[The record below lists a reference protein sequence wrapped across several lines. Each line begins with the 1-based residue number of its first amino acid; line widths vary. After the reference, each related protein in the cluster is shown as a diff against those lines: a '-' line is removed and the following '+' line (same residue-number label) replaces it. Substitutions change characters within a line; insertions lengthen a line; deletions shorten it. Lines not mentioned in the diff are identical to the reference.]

1 MNDTRMV
8 VIYDGDCPFCRSY
21 VKLMALR
28 RRVGTVDL
36 VDARSDDPRVTSA
49 ERDGYDLDEGMLAIY
64 GGKTYYGGD
73 AVALISALSSTDGGI
88 QALLSKLLGNPTRAR
103 LLYPIMKFGR
113 NLALRALGRSKIR
126 SAHR

>member
-1 MNDTRMV
+1 MNDARMV
-8 VIYDGDCPFCRSY
+8 IIYDGDCPFCRSY

-28 RRVGTVDL
+28 ERVGAVDL
-36 VDARSDDPRVTSA
+36 VDARSGDPRVASA

-73 AVALISALSSTDGGI
+73 AVALISTLSSNEGRVQSLI
-88 QALLSKLLGNPTRAR
+88 SKLLGNPTRAR
-103 LLYPIMKFGR
+103 LLYPILKCGR

-126 SAHR
+126 PA